1 MLCFYISIC
10 GGISYGIFFFKQK
23 TAYEMRI
30 SDWSS
35 DVCSSDLVHL
45 RDDRKGTAWTS
56 KVESFR
62 LARHLTTRALLHG
75 DSSDDSS
82 KPAVNLS
89 WKDAIATCNALS
101 VADGLTPAYRDV
113 DTDSPQWDRGATGY
127 RLATEAEWQ
136 YACKAGTSG

>member
-89 WKDAIATCNALS
+89 WRSEERRVGKGCVRPCRS
-101 VADGLTPAYRDV
+101 GW
-113 DTDSPQWDRGATGY
+113 SPYNEKKNT
-127 RLATEAEWQ
+127 TH
-136 YACKAGTSG
+136 

>member
-1 MLCFYISIC
+1 MIEIPA
-10 GGISYGIFFFKQK
+10 GQ
-23 TAYEMRI
+23 
-30 SDWSS
+30 
-35 DVCSSDLVHL
+35 VHL

-82 KPAVNLS
+82 KPAVDLS
-89 WKDAIATCNALS
+89 WKDAIATCNTLS

-113 DTDSPQWDRGATGY
+113 DTDSPQ
-127 RLATEAEWQ
+127 
-136 YACKAGTSG
+136 